1 MVFSGLR
8 FAFLAISIILAS
20 RLHAWQ
26 APPPAALFNPFP
38 SMEDPLLGRTT
49 PRQMLETFYFSLE
62 GLDYRPDLIQT
73 AAGCL
78 DNSLYQADTALLHLA
93 AVHLG
98 EILDHFDLPHNILP
112 ETTTA
117 RETVLFAD
125 GDFKLALRY
134 LPGDGWRFSAES
146 VKAIPDMRREV
157 FRLKREATMG
167 KPSTNLIDGRRNP
180 EMTLKAFRDA
190 IARRDF
196 VEASTCLDNSG
207 MSPRIWV
214 TKGPA
219 LARQLAFVFQRSGFL
234 FGAEVPNDPA
244 GTRYTWYASPRGRI
258 ALERVSVS
266 DSKEAW
272 LFNRATL
279 ESLPALVE
287 QTRGQAADPRW
298 VRLGLDLGP
307 EILRD
312 MEKSRSKKP
321 PEGMKIP
328 EGRDTPRALVTTL
341 FRLCEELKAGRKVR
355 EDLAACLDLGP
366 LSNRLGRELSPV
378 RVAINLEAVLRSMDL
393 EVSMV
398 SDLWNDEPQTLKG
411 GGQGAEAILRR
422 MEDGG
427 WKFDYD
433 TLLRLPEMYAKL
445 TAAQKTARERYHD
458 FATPRETYST
468 FEWSLHKGDMERA
481 TECLDLSEFP
491 SAARANLGPRLAWK
505 IRYYLDR
512 NKLIIPQEVPNQ
524 PDGRR
529 WGAFRAEAGDA
540 LFISRRTADPWKDR
554 WLFTA
559 GSLEKIEALFPG
571 SIGTEPLPEV
581 TKSYWFREGPDFF
594 ECPAVWLHIRM
605 PDLLRTRVWRLE
617 GYQYLGIVFIL
628 AGSYAAGWLTTLAI
642 NLFTVVLLSRTGVA
656 LPAGMVF
663 QRLRPIRLLVAF
675 GAILWGLDMLDLP
688 IAFQKAF
695 LPASKAVAI
704 FLCLW
709 ATYRL
714 ADLGLDI
721 HLNRPQ
727 SDEKGGLHNLL
738 APTVASLVKIAFILV
753 AGYYLIDLMGDAD
766 LLTRILAGLG
776 IVGLAISL
784 AAQDAIKHFFGTL
797 LLISERPFR
806 IGDRI
811 IIDKHRGV
819 VETVGFRSTRIRTDK
834 GTLVILPNSA
844 LAEGTVENL
853 GRRDRHFERLTL
865 PLECDAPAEKRESFV
880 AGVKDACRDLAPWSR
895 KPADVQWIPAL
906 GDEAGQVRVNAWLP
920 GWGGKSARDARHLL
934 LERIALLAS
943 VHRISFADRVLP
955 ALPGETLPLPI
966 PRNRS
971 A

>member
-1 MVFSGLR
+1 MLFQAFR
-8 FAFLAISIILAS
+8 FAFLVALVAVAG
-20 RLHAWQ
+20 RLPAWQ
-26 APPPAALFNPFP
+26 QPQVPAAFNPFP

-62 GLDYRPDLIQT
+62 GLDHRPELIQT
-73 AAGCL
+73 AGRCL
-78 DNSLYQADTALLHLA
+78 DNSLLQAEQQQLHLA

-117 RETVLFAD
+117 TETVLFAE
-125 GDFKLALRY
+125 GDFRLVIRNI
-134 LPGDGWRFSAES
+134 PGDGWRFSAET

-167 KPSTNLIDGRRNP
+167 RPSSNLVDGRRTP

-196 VEASTCLDNSG
+196 VEAATCMDSSAI
-207 MSPRIWV
+207 SPRLWV

-219 LARQLAFVFQRSGFL
+219 LARQLAFAFQRSGFL
-234 FGAEVPNDPA
+234 YGAEVPNDPA
-244 GTRYTWYASPRGRI
+244 GSRYTWFASPRGRI
-258 ALERVSVS
+258 ALERVAVTE
-266 DSKEAW
+266 SKEAW

-279 ESLPALVE
+279 ETLPSLVE
-287 QTRGQAADPRW
+287 LVKGQPVDPHW

-312 MEKSRSKKP
+312 IEKTRSKKP
-321 PEGMKIP
+321 PEGTRLP
-328 EGRDTPRALVTTL
+328 AGRESPRALAGTL

-355 EDLAACLDLGP
+355 EELAACLDLGP
-366 LSNRLGRELSPV
+366 LSNRLGREISPV

-393 EVSMV
+393 EIGMI

-411 GGQGAEAILRR
+411 GNQGAEVLLRR

-445 TAAQKTARERYHD
+445 TATQKTARERYHD
-458 FATPRETYST
+458 FSTPRETYAT
-468 FEWSLHKGDMERA
+468 FEWSLHKGDMDRA
-481 TECLDLSEFP
+481 TECLDLSDFP
-491 SAARANLGPRLAWK
+491 SAARASLGPRLAWK

-512 NKLIIPQEVPNQ
+512 NKFIIPQEVPNQ

-529 WGAFRAEAGDA
+529 WGAIRSETGEA
-540 LFISRRTADPWKDR
+540 LFIGRRAADPWKDR
-554 WLFTA
+554 WLFTSD
-559 GSLEKIEALFPG
+559 SLERIERLFP
-571 SIGTEPLPEV
+571 SAIGTEPV
-581 TKSYWFREGPDFF
+581 ADVAKSYWFREGPDFL
-594 ECPAVWLHIRM
+594 ECPPVWLHTRM
-605 PDLLRTRVWRLE
+605 PDLLRTRLWHLE
-617 GYQYLGIVFIL
+617 GYQWIGMVVIL
-628 AGSYAAGWLTTLAI
+628 LGSYTAGWFATLGVNLTGT
-642 NLFTVVLLSRTGVA
+642 VLLSRTGVS
-656 LPAGMVF
+656 LPPGMVF
-663 QRLRPIRLLVAF
+663 NRLRPIRMLVAF
-675 GAILWGLDMLDLP
+675 GAILWGLDILDLP

-709 ATYRL
+709 AAYRL

-721 HLNRPQ
+721 HMNRPQ
-727 SDEKGGLHNLL
+727 VDDKAGLHDLL
-738 APTVASLVKIAFILV
+738 APTVASLVKISFILV

-853 GRRDRHFERLTL
+853 GRRDRHFERLAL
-865 PLECDAPAEKRESFV
+865 PLEEESSAERREMFIS
-880 AGVKDACRDLAPWSR
+880 GVKDACKELAPWSR
-895 KPADVQWIPAL
+895 RPATVEWMPA
-906 GDEAGQVRVNAWLP
+906 AGEEPPQVRVSAWLP
-920 GWGGKSARDARHLL
+920 GWGGKAARDARQLL

-943 VHRISFADRVLP
+943 VHGIDFADRVLP
-955 ALPGETLPLPI
+955 SLPGETMRLPA
-966 PRNRS
+966 RKNRS